1 MNLKTNMRSPSA
13 RSAGGRKA
21 KPSRKRAA
29 KTAQEVED
37 RKERRRQQ
45 HREWL
50 KKNREHVLEYHRR
63 RNTRIYADPKKRKRK
78 LEADR
83 RSRKKYL
90 EKYRAYDRARD
101 KKKIKARATIRELV
115 YYGRIHREHC
125 EVCGK
130 KNAEAHHD
138 DYSKPREVRWFCSQH
153 HKDYHRYELKQ
164 RI

>member
-1 MNLKTNMRSPSA
+1 MNLKTNMQSPSA
-13 RSAGGRKA
+13 RSAGGQKA
-21 KPSRKRAA
+21 KPSRRRAA

-63 RNTRIYADPKKRKRK
+63 RNARIYADPKERKKK
-78 LEADR
+78 LESQR
-83 RSRKKYL
+83 RTRMKFK
-90 EKYRAYDRARD
+90 EKYSAYDRSRD
-101 KKKIKARATIRELV
+101 KMKVRARNVIRELV
-115 YYGRIHREHC
+115 FKGRLLRGFC

-138 DYSKPREVRWFCSQH
+138 DYSKPRDVRWFCSQH
-153 HKDYHRYELKQ
+153 HKDYHKLHEAN
-164 RI
+164 